1 MSENDGKDPR
11 KNATD
16 EEFGALPTQEVEP
29 ERIPSQEDGDHEFIV
44 ESFWHRRSLSD
55 PEAFAYF
62 VDKYHERVHRFLLFM
77 LRDRGVAE
85 EVTQDTFLKAFEI
98 RRRFVFQGKT
108 IESWIFQI
116 ARRKG
121 VKAGKMQR
129 RHVPLQPE
137 DLDEERL
144 IEFRPDPER
153 RLLGEEERRE
163 LLRALDELDPDCRSW
178 LALHYVVGLPTPR
191 VAAIAGVT
199 TGTMKSRLSRCRAKL
214 RERLE
219 REGKRR

>member
-1 MSENDGKDPR
+1 MTDFDDNDPR
-11 KNATD
+11 KHATD
-16 EEFGALPTQEVEP
+16 EEFAAFPTQEGES
-29 ERIPSQEDGDHEFIV
+29 ERIPSEEDGDDEFIV

-55 PEAFAYF
+55 PEAFTYF
-62 VDKYHERVHRFLLFM
+62 IDKYYERVHRFLLVM
-77 LRDRGVAE
+77 LRDRGEAE
-85 EVTQDTFLKAFEI
+85 HVTQDTFLNAFEY
-98 RRRFVFQGKT
+98 RRRFVFRRQT

-116 ARRKG
+116 ARRNG
-121 VKAGKMQR
+121 FKAGKKLS
-129 RHVPLQPE
+129 RHVRLQPE

-163 LLRALDELDPDCRSW
+163 LLRALDELDPDCKSW

-214 RERLE
+214 KERLE
-219 REGKRR
+219 REG